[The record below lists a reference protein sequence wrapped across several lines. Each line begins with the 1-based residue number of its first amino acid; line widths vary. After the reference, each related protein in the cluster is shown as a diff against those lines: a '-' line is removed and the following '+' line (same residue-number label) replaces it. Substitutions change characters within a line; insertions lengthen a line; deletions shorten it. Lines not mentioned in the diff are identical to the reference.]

1 MKGGKNLSKFETMYQ
16 EYANQIY
23 RFLITL
29 CRDEHIAEELTQET
43 FYKAM
48 KNYHLF
54 KGDSKLSVW
63 LCQIAKNE
71 YFAYYNRQKKLDFS
85 DITSD
90 QPTTDLDVLQTLM
103 HSEQKLKLHQLLRKL
118 QEPYKEVITL
128 KIFAE
133 LSYLEIA
140 SLFGK
145 SESWARVTFYRGK
158 NQLKTLM
165 EGQSQ

>member
-1 MKGGKNLSKFETMYQ
+1 MYQ